1 MRILRVLLIT
11 LALAVGAWGQTQ
23 PVTQTVAATAVCV
36 SIRAQNNSTV
46 GIIVSGTW
54 SGTFTPNVQISTVAS
69 APTVAKKV
77 VPVDSTTAQA
87 TVTANGGYRAD
98 VSGFSLFN
106 FCSTGTW
113 TSGTATVTLNVS
125 TPPAASTVASG
136 GGGGTVTGVTGTAP
150 IASSGGAT
158 PAISLQNSAAANVT
172 AALGT
177 DTKYFTASGNA
188 AANGDVITGDAQG
201 GTQDS
206 GTPLSS
212 LAGTGGT
219 SMPWAPFPTGA
230 STAGFSGTAN
240 RALVWGV
247 WVPTYM
253 TFSKIN
259 YKVAVVDT
267 SGGTYDIGLGNSSGA
282 IVCHTGNIAASNFT
296 SLGAVQLSLAASC
309 TVPPGRYY
317 VAITCSAT
325 SLCATLTATSGN
337 AISFN
342 PTSAGDAVTIAAG
355 GTLSSFTPP
364 AATSVTWTA
373 TAPIFGFQ

>member
-1 MRILRVLLIT
+1 M
-11 LALAVGAWGQTQ
+11 ALAVGAWGQTQ

-54 SGTFTPNVQISTVAS
+54 SGTFTPNVQISTVS
-69 APTVAKKV
+69 GAPTVAKKV

-98 VSGFSLFN
+98 VSGFALFN

-113 TSGTATVTLNVS
+113 TSGTATVTLNV
-125 TPPAASTVASG
+125 TPQAAASTVAG
-136 GGGGTVTGVTGTAP
+136 GGGGTVTSVGGTAP

-172 AALGT
+172 AAYGT
-177 DTKYFTASGNA
+177 DTGFLSCAGAVVS
-188 AANGDVITGDAQG
+188 GDVVTGDANTG
-201 GTQDS
+201 CHDS
-206 GTPLSS
+206 GTLLSS

-259 YKVAVVDT
+259 YKVAAADT
-267 SGGTYDIGLGNSSGA
+267 SGGTYDLGLGNSSGT

-296 SLGAVQLSLAASC
+296 SVGPVQLSLAASC

>member
-11 LALAVGAWGQTQ
+11 MALAVGAWGQTQ
-23 PVTQTVAATAVCV
+23 PATQNVTATATCV
-36 SIRAQNNSTV
+36 SIRVQNNSTV

-87 TVTANGGYRAD
+87 TVTTNGGYRAD
-98 VSGFSLFN
+98 VSGFALFN

-113 TSGTATVTLNVS
+113 TSGTATVTLNV
-125 TPPAASTVASG
+125 TPQAAASTVAG
-136 GGGGTVTGVTGTAP
+136 GGGAPTGSAGGDLSGTYPNPTVAKVNGNTPGGTCTNQAVTGLSSSAVPTCTTVTSAYVDSSIATTAG
-150 IASSGGAT
+150 I
-158 PAISLQNSAAANVT
+158 
-172 AALGT
+172 
-177 DTKYFTASGNA
+177 
-188 AANGDVITGDAQG
+188 
-201 GTQDS
+201 
-206 GTPLSS
+206 
-212 LAGTGGT
+212 
-219 SMPWAPFPTGA
+219 SMPWATFPTG
-230 STAGFSGTAN
+230 SGTAGFSGTGN

-247 WVPTYM
+247 SVPAYM

-267 SGGTYDIGLGNSSGA
+267 SGGTYDLGLANSSGT

-296 SLGAVQLSLAASC
+296 TLGVVQLSLAANC
-309 TVPPGRYY
+309 TVSPGRYY
-317 VAITCSAT
+317 EAITCSAT

-337 AISFN
+337 AIAFN

-364 AATSVTWTA
+364 PATSVTWTA

>member
-1 MRILRVLLIT
+1 MGCDYRR
-11 LALAVGAWGQTQ
+11 
-23 PVTQTVAATAVCV
+23 
-36 SIRAQNNSTV
+36 RA
-46 GIIVSGTW
+46 
-54 SGTFTPNVQISTVAS
+54 
-69 APTVAKKV
+69 
-77 VPVDSTTAQA
+77 
-87 TVTANGGYRAD
+87 R
-98 VSGFSLFN
+98 
-106 FCSTGTW
+106 
-113 TSGTATVTLNVS
+113 
-125 TPPAASTVASG
+125 
-136 GGGGTVTGVTGTAP
+136 
-150 IASSGGAT
+150 
-158 PAISLQNSAAANVT
+158 
-172 AALGT
+172 
-177 DTKYFTASGNA
+177 GNA
-188 AANGDVITGDAQG
+188 GF
-201 GTQDS
+201 

-364 AATSVTWTA
+364 PRLLSLGLRLHRFSGFSESLQRKSQNVGVTN
-373 TAPIFGFQ
+373 P